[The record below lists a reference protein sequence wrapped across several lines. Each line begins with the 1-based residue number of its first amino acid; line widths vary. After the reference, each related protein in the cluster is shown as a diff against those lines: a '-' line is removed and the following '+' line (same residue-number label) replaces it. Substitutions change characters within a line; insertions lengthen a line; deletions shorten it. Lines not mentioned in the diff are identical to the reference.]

1 MKRQGLLLTVLAVA
15 LLGGLF
21 AYGLLRGEPDRD
33 IPTAL
38 KGKPAPAFE
47 LPVHEHYVSQFGET
61 LSLEELEGRP
71 LVVNFWAS
79 WCAPCYDEAPVLQA
93 YWERYE
99 DTGVVF
105 VGVQTQDRGKRAEGR
120 VFIDLFGLSF
130 PNVVDDDSAV
140 SVDWGLFGV
149 PETFFVSRDG
159 VVLDKHVGP
168 VTPQVLDAQLAALL
182 R

>member
-1 MKRQGLLLTVLAVA
+1 MKARGVLTTVA
-15 LLGGLF
+15 IVAALGGLF

-33 IPTAL
+33 IPSAL
-38 KGKPAPAFE
+38 IGKPAPAFE
-47 LPVHEHYVSQFGET
+47 LPLYEAYRGEFGET
-61 LSLEELEGRP
+61 LSLDELRGRP

-93 YWERYE
+93 YWQEYR
-99 DTGVVF
+99 DSGVVF

-120 VFIDLFGLSF
+120 AFIDQFDLTF
-130 PNVVDDDSAV
+130 PNVIDDDSSV

-159 VVLDKHVGP
+159 VVVDKHIGP
-168 VTPQVLDAQLAALL
+168 VTPAVMERQLAALL